1 VIAGQKQA
9 CIAWRGTGS
18 AAEQD
23 ALDEWLEHEVGD
35 VEVRPDDAAGDEDDD
50 GAGQDLALAR
60 PVDLLQL
67 GPALCDEAATS
78 TTAAAAAGL
87 SLRRLGGRANL
98 GLTLARAL
106 ADALLRLA
114 LLLLLLL
121 PVAAALLAGVPGHS
135 YLFSRC
141 TVCLPH
147 QRQYFLASKRSGV
160 FRFDFIV

>member
-1 VIAGQKQA
+1 LITYQRN
-9 CIAWRGTGS
+9 ISDPLRS

-35 VEVRPDDAAGDEDDD
+35 VQVRTDDSAGDEDDD
-50 GAGQDLALAR
+50 GAGHDLALPR
-60 PVDLLQL
+60 PIDLLQL
-67 GPALCDEAATS
+67 GPALGDEAAAA
-78 TTAAAAAGL
+78 TASPAAPGL
-87 SLRRLGGRANL
+87 RLRRLGGRANL

-106 ADALLRLA
+106 ADALLGLA
-114 LLLLLLL
+114 LLLLLL

-135 YLFSRC
+135 YLVSRC

-147 QRQYFLASKRSGV
+147 QRQYFFASKRSGV

>member
-1 VIAGQKQA
+1 LITYQRN
-9 CIAWRGTGS
+9 ISDPLRS

-35 VEVRPDDAAGDEDDD
+35 VQVRADDSAGDEDDD
-50 GAGQDLALAR
+50 GAGHDLALAR
-60 PVDLLQL
+60 PVDFLQL
-67 GPALCDEAATS
+67 GPALGDEAAAS
-78 TTAAAAAGL
+78 PAATAAPGL
-87 SLRRLGGRANL
+87 RLRRLRGRADL

-106 ADALLRLA
+106 ADALLGLA

-135 YLFSRC
+135 YLVSRC

-147 QRQYFLASKRSGV
+147 QRQYFFASKRSGV

>member
-1 VIAGQKQA
+1 LITYQRN
-9 CIAWRGTGS
+9 ISDPLRS

-35 VEVRPDDAAGDEDDD
+35 VQVRADDSAGDEDDD
-50 GAGQDLALAR
+50 RACHDLALPR
-60 PVDLLQL
+60 PIDLLQL
-67 GPALCDEAATS
+67 GPALGDEAAAAPAA
-78 TTAAAAAGL
+78 TAAPGL
-87 SLRRLGGRANL
+87 RLRRLGGRPDL

-106 ADALLRLA
+106 ADALLGLA

-121 PVAAALLAGVPGHS
+121 PIAAALLAGVPGHS
-135 YLFSRC
+135 YLVSRC

-147 QRQYFLASKRSGV
+147 QRQYFFASKRSGV